1 MKFLQLLTGIVIQMI
16 DDRMSPA
23 TAKTILQGTAD
34 PLNSAFHLTYNMV
47 IFVFHMVIR
56 TDICWFFFC
65 HSKTTVRAGG

>member
-1 MKFLQLLTGIVIQMI
+1 MVNFHNFSNSLLFIGIVIQMI

-47 IFVFHMVIR
+47 MCKKFMLEGGGG
-56 TDICWFFFC
+56 FFAIPVG
-65 HSKTTVRAGG
+65 H